1 MEAFEKYNAN
11 PYENNVG
18 DCTVR
23 AISRVLGRDWD
34 TVYIGLFL
42 EGFRLKDMQ
51 SANRV
56 WGAYLR
62 RNGFT
67 RRIIP
72 DELGDNYTVRDFCE
86 DHPCGI
92 YLLAIDGH
100 VVAVEDGRY
109 FDTFDSGSEIPL
121 YYWERKGEDNR

>member
-23 AISRVLGRDWD
+23 AISKVLGRDWD

-42 EGFRLKDMQ
+42 EGLRLKDMP
-51 SANRV
+51 SANHV

-72 DELGDNYTVRDFCE
+72 DELGDNYTVRDFCD

-100 VVAVEDGRY
+100 VVAVENGRY
-109 FDTFDSGSEIPL
+109 FDTFDSGNEIPL